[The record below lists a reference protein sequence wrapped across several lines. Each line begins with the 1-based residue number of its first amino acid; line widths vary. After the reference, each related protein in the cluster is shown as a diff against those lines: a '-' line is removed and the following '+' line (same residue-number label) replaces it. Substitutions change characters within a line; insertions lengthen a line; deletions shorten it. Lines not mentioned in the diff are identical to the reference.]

1 MACILSSSKVWLE
14 LLVRSWNTT
23 LQSSAS
29 PIYAQNHTWF
39 EAWKP
44 AQDGLSVVI
53 RQPSVKA
60 QYYALMCLQRWMQ
73 GNEILHLNWPERNID
88 YDVVITSA
96 TLQKDYDTIMQDVT
110 IQFFCLTNAFQNVRT
125 SFSYSST
132 ALDMYLTD
140 LIDVDIDEVSAIEK
154 ARQEQKEIDSAIQN
168 KSQFNGS
175 QITYNSDG
183 TVTVRLTNANLTHFA
198 DLFRPDR
205 NHPFRFKTKLTY
217 DLLKKLES
225 GDDLLTYFRRLVA
238 DGRAE
243 QVIYKN
249 ETSGPSMDKNQV
261 PSPRS

>member
-110 IQFFCLTNAFQNVRT
+110 VQFFCLTNAFQDTRV

-140 LIDVDIDEVSAIEK
+140 LIDVDIDGVSAAEK
-154 ARQEQKEIDSAIQN
+154 AKQEQSEVDSFIANRKQFKNTVVTFNKDGSINIDVKVKMSYYAT
-168 KSQFNGS
+168 
-175 QITYNSDG
+175 TYRY
-183 TVTVRLTNANLTHFA
+183 RLF
-198 DLFRPDR
+198 
-205 NHPFRFKTKLTY
+205 LTY
-217 DLLKKLES
+217 DMMKHLEK
-225 GDDLLTYFRRLVA
+225 GDNTKTYLDSLVA
-238 DGRAE
+238 NGQASL
-243 QVIYKN
+243 
-249 ETSGPSMDKNQV
+249 TSVRHSKV
-261 PSPRS
+261 E

>member
-140 LIDVDIDEVSAIEK
+140 LIDVDIDEVSTIEK

-168 KSQFNGS
+168 KSQFKGS
-175 QITYNSDG
+175 QITYNRDG

-205 NHPFRFKTKLTY
+205 NRPFRFKTKLTY

-249 ETSGPSMDKNQV
+249 EISGPSMDKNQV